1 MMLRRSRGHVPG
13 ALTLP
18 LAAPGLLACGAELKS
33 TFSVA
38 KGTRAWVGHHI
49 GDLRNEETL
58 RSFTEGVA
66 HFEELFAVTPEVVAH
81 DLHPDYLSTTYA
93 LAREGVAHVAVQ
105 HHHAHLAAVL
115 AEHGERGPAVGAIYD
130 GTGYGSDGT
139 VWGGELLAGDLRGF
153 ARAGALW
160 PVRLPGGDRAVRQ
173 PWRMACAW
181 LVAAQD
187 GEPAPLPGIEPR
199 AWHAVAQLARTGLAA
214 PLTTSMGR
222 LFDAVAALCGLRSEV
237 TFEGQAAVELEA
249 IADRSERGA
258 YPLDVAAGVLD
269 ARPTI
274 LAVAA
279 DVAAAVE
286 PAVVAARF
294 HRAVARATVQACA
307 QAAGARGLDTVVLA
321 GGVWQNRL
329 LLELTLAPLRD
340 GGLRVLV
347 PERLPPNDGAI
358 SFGQAAV
365 AAALSATR

>member
-1 MMLRRSRGHVPG
+1 
-13 ALTLP
+13 
-18 LAAPGLLACGAELKS
+18 
-33 TFSVA
+33 
-38 KGTRAWVGHHI
+38 
-49 GDLRNEETL
+49 
-58 RSFTEGVA
+58 
-66 HFEELFAVTPEVVAH
+66 
-81 DLHPDYLSTTYA
+81 
-93 LAREGVAHVAVQ
+93 
-105 HHHAHLAAVL
+105 
-115 AEHGERGPAVGAIYD
+115 
-130 GTGYGSDGT
+130 
-139 VWGGELLAGDLRGF
+139 
-153 ARAGALW
+153 
-160 PVRLPGGDRAVRQ
+160 
-173 PWRMACAW
+173 
-181 LVAAQD
+181 
-187 GEPAPLPGIEPR
+187 
-199 AWHAVAQLARTGLAA
+199 
-214 PLTTSMGR
+214 
-222 LFDAVAALCGLRSEV
+222 V

-279 DVAAAVE
+279 DVGAAVE

-307 QAAGARGLDTVVLA
+307 QAAGERGLDTVVLA